1 MSSTLLKLKN
11 GSTAKAEQHP
21 FHIVDPTPLP
31 LFMAT
36 AIVLLLTHI
45 AFLSHPD
52 YPIHDEGIFLTKLLE
67 D

>member
-1 MSSTLLKLKN
+1 MSTSVLKLKN
-11 GSTAKAEQHP
+11 VDSAKAQQHP

-36 AIVLLLTHI
+36 AIVFLLLHV

-52 YPIHDEGIFLTKLLE
+52 YPIHNEGIFLTKLLE